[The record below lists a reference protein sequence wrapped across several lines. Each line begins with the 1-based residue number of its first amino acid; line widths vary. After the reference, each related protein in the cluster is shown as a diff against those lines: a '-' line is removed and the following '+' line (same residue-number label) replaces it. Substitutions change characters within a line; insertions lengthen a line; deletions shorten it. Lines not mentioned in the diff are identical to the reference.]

1 MKTKM
6 LPRTIASL
14 IALMP
19 ALALAFNSGS
29 TGADGAF
36 NPTVSQQITLP
47 DSGVFNYTSVNIPA
61 GVTISYKR
69 NAANTPVVILATG
82 DVNIA
87 GILWISASASPDV
100 GAGGNGNV
108 GDDGLPGYGGP
119 GGYNGGQGGTPA
131 ASTAHRNGG
140 NGLGPGGGGHGN
152 YAATIWNTL
161 SARTGGGG
169 GFSANPGT
177 DTSTNACAGVGG
189 ASYGSSALLPLI
201 GGSGGGGGA
210 GGSAFTGSGGGG
222 GGGAVLIAAS
232 GTINVSGNIYA
243 DGGAAGTSAGDGR
256 GAPGGGGAG
265 GAVRLVATTVAG
277 NGGIF
282 ARGGTS
288 PSASATMTGYYVC
301 TKLPQADGS
310 AGRVRIEAENM
321 TRTAAS
327 NPAHSFGAP
336 GLLFVAGL
344 PTLRISS
351 VAGVAAPPN
360 PTGNADITLPSG
372 TANPV
377 TVTFATTGVPVG
389 NTVKLTVTPS
399 YGAPVSAIS
408 PAITG
413 TTENGA
419 ASVTVSLPTGPSVL
433 MAQTTYTIVAALG
446 DALSRYA
453 GNERVEKITL
463 TASLGQ
469 PSTMK
474 LITVSGKTYDA
485 PAALLATM
493 GTQG

>member
-6 LPRTIASL
+6 LPRTFASL

-61 GVTISYKR
+61 GVTISYKK

-87 GILWISASASPDV
+87 GNLWLGGGNSPDV

-108 GDDGLPGYGGP
+108 GDDGLPGNGSA
-119 GGYNGGQGGTPA
+119 GGYAGGSGGQVTNKAGGD
-131 ASTAHRNGG
+131 
-140 NGLGPGGGGHGN
+140 GLGPGGGMRGGN
-152 YAATIWNTL
+152 VHTSGGSTYLIG
-161 SARTGGGG
+161 GGGG
-169 GFSANPGT
+169 GFGSVGT
-177 DTSTNACAGVGG
+177 DAECSNYSGVTTGKGGVG
-189 ASYGSSALLPLI
+189 YGSSQLLPLI
-201 GGSGGGGGA
+201 GGSGGGGGL
-210 GGSAFTGSGGGG
+210 GGSAFPSSGGGG
-222 GGGAVLIAAS
+222 GGGGILIAAS
-232 GTINVSGNIYA
+232 GTVTVSGTLTAN
-243 DGGAAGTSAGDGR
+243 GGNSGATGGDGR
-256 GAPGGGGAG
+256 GATGGGGAG
-265 GAVRLVATTVAG
+265 GAIRIVATTIAG
-277 NGGIF
+277 NGTISATGG
-282 ARGGTS
+282 ASGAGNGWLGSVYSCRGG
-288 PSASATMTGYYVC
+288 A
-301 TKLPQADGS
+301 GS
-310 AGRVRIEAENM
+310 VGRIRLEAETI

-327 NPAHSFGAP
+327 TPTHSFGAP

-344 PTLRISS
+344 PSLRISS

-413 TTENGA
+413 TTENGT

-493 GTQG
+493 GAQG

>member
-1 MKTKM
+1 MKTKT
-6 LPRTIASL
+6 LTQVLASL

-19 ALALAFNSGS
+19 AMALAFNSGS

-36 NPTVSQQITLP
+36 NPTVSQTIDLP
-47 DSGVFNYTSVNIPA
+47 ASGVFNFTTVNIPA
-61 GVTISYKR
+61 GVTISYKK

-87 GILWISASASPDV
+87 GNLWLGGGNSPDV
-100 GAGGNGNV
+100 GTGGNGNV
-108 GDDGLPGYGGP
+108 GDDGLPGNGGTGGYGGGR
-119 GGYNGGQGGTPA
+119 GGVPA
-131 ASTAHRNGG
+131 NKAGG
-140 NGLGPGGGGHGN
+140 NGLGPGGGMRGGEIIPGQ
-152 YAATIWNTL
+152 YMLA
-161 SARTGGGG
+161 GGGG
-169 GFSANPGT
+169 GFGVNGT
-177 DTSTNACAGVGG
+177 DAECSNYSGATTGKGG
-189 ASYGSSALLPLI
+189 ASYGSSQLLPLI
-201 GGSGGGGGA
+201 GGSGGGGGL
-210 GGSAFTGSGGGG
+210 GGAAFSASGGGG
-222 GGGAVLIAAS
+222 GGGAILIAAS
-232 GTINVSGNIYA
+232 GTVTVSGTLTAN
-243 DGGAAGTSAGDGR
+243 GGTSGVTGGDGR
-256 GAPGGGGAG
+256 GATGGGGAG
-265 GAVRLVATTVAG
+265 GAIRIVATTIAG
-277 NGGIF
+277 NGTISATGGASGTGNGWMGSIY
-282 ARGGTS
+282 ACRGG
-288 PSASATMTGYYVC
+288 
-301 TKLPQADGS
+301 
-310 AGRVRIEAENM
+310 AGAVGRIRLEAETI

-327 NPAHSFGAP
+327 TPTHSFGAP

-344 PTLRISS
+344 PTLTISS

-399 YGAPVSAIS
+399 YGAPVTAIS

-433 MAQTTYTIVAALG
+433 QAQTTYTIVAALG

-453 GNERVEKITL
+453 ENERVEKITL

-469 PSTMK
+469 PSTMT
-474 LITVSGKTYDA
+474 LITVSGKTFDV

-493 GTQG
+493 GSQG